1 MSFYTS
7 VDVLGNRIVY
17 RGYNDSGNPVSH
29 RYEFGPTLFFPS
41 QKETGWKSFDGS
53 PVLPNRF
60 QSVNAMRDF
69 VKQQEEVSNSKYYG
83 MDRPVIQFIQEK
95 FPGDIH
101 FDKSKINIVNLDI
114 EVHSEDGFPHA
125 EEALHPITAITCK
138 SSRSSVYH
146 VWACGEYNVEQ
157 TPHKHLLIQYHKCAN
172 EVELLAKFM
181 TWWRKDYPDIITGWN
196 IRFFDMP
203 YIINRITRLAGE
215 EVAQKLSPWNSVRQK
230 SVQFKNKN
238 MDSYMIVGIS
248 QMDYYDLFTKFG
260 YSFGPQESYRL
271 DHIANIVL
279 GERKLGYE
287 EYGNLRN
294 LYKENHQLYIDYNIK
309 DVELVERIDDKLD
322 LMGLALTIAY
332 KAGVNYTD
340 VFGTTSIWD
349 SIVYRELTNKYIA
362 VPSLKDREYLA
373 KLDTKFA
380 GGYVKEVKP
389 DMYEWIVS
397 FDLNSLYPNIIAQ
410 WNMSPET
417 ILTSPPDMQMG
428 SVDYWMNMGM
438 HPAVKERDI
447 CVAAN
452 GSTYTK
458 DFKGIMP
465 EIIED
470 YYNDR
475 KKSKKRML
483 EAQKEYQKNPSPEL
497 EREIAQL
504 SNRQMAIKILMNSL
518 FGALGNKWYRYFD
531 LRIAEGITL
540 TGQLVIKWCERAINQ
555 ELNKLLGTE
564 DDYVIAID
572 TDSVYVNFKPFI
584 DKFKPKDPVK
594 FLDDACAKH
603 FNPMFE
609 KSLAELRERMNCP
622 GDRMV
627 MEREVI
633 ADRAIWL
640 AKKRYILNVHNSE
653 GVQYKEPKHKIM
665 GIEAI
670 KSSTPQVCRDKF
682 KDIFKIIMNS
692 TEAETQK
699 FILDFKREWNQLPPE
714 QVSAPRGVTD
724 ITKWE
729 SKKDIYDKGCPIHVR
744 GSLLFNH
751 YIKEN
756 NLQNKYELIKD
767 GEKIKYVYLKTPN
780 PIKENVIAFPQNL
793 PKELNLHPYVDYDKQ
808 FEKAFLEPMNLILD
822 AIGWVAEPKASL
834 EDFFA

>member
-7 VDVLGNRIVY
+7 VDVLGNRLVY
-17 RGYNDSGNPVSH
+17 RGYTDNGTPFSH
-29 RYEFGPTLFFPS
+29 RYEFEPTLFFPS
-41 QKETGWKSFDGS
+41 EVETGWKSFNGLNVRPKKFDS
-53 PVLPNRF
+53 PND
-60 QSVNAMRDF
+60 MRDWL
-69 VKQQEEVSNSKYYG
+69 KQHEEVSNSVYYG
-83 MDRPVIQFIQEK
+83 MDRPVIQFIHEK
-95 FPGDIH
+95 FPHEIQ

-125 EEALHPITAITCK
+125 EEAEHPITAITAK
-138 SSRSSVYH
+138 SSRSNVYH
-146 VWACGEYNVEQ
+146 VWGCGDYDFEK
-157 TPHKHLLIQYHKCAN
+157 TLHKDLIIQYHKCSS
-172 EVELLAKFM
+172 EVELLAKFLG
-181 TWWRKDYPDIITGWN
+181 WWRKDYPDIVTGYN

-203 YIINRITRLAGE
+203 YIINRIIRLSGE
-215 EVAQKLSPWNSVRQK
+215 DVAKTLSPWNTIRQK
-230 SVQFKNKN
+230 QVQFKNKN
-238 MDSYMIVGIS
+238 MDVYMIIGVS

-271 DHIANIVL
+271 DHIAYIVL
-279 GERKLGYE
+279 GERKLDYE

-294 LYKENHQLYIDYNIK
+294 LYKENYQLYIDYNIR

-349 SIVYRELTNKYIA
+349 SIVYRELTNNHIA
-362 VPSLKDREYLA
+362 VPATKDRNELA
-373 KLDTKFA
+373 KLDTKFS
-380 GGYVKEVKP
+380 GGYVKEVNP
-389 DMYEWIVS
+389 GMYEWVVS

-417 ILTSPPDMQMG
+417 ILGNMYSQTLDPSTN
-428 SVDYWMNMGM
+428 YWYEDFLN
-438 HPAVKERDI
+438 EDI
-447 CVAAN
+447 CIAAN
-452 GSTYTK
+452 GSSYTTQ
-458 DFKGIMP
+458 FKGIMP
-465 EIIED
+465 RIIEN
-470 YYNDR
+470 YYADR
-475 KKSKKRML
+475 KATKKEML
-483 EAQKEYQKNPSPEL
+483 KAQQEYQKTPTKEL

-540 TGQLVIKWCERAINQ
+540 TGQLVIKWCEKTIND
-555 ELNKLLGTE
+555 ELNKLLGTDE
-564 DDYVIAID
+564 DYVIAID

-594 FLDDACAKH
+594 FLDDICQKH

-609 KSLAELRERMNCP
+609 KSLADLRTKMNCP

-653 GVQYKEPKHKIM
+653 GVQYAKPKHKIM

-682 KDIFKIIMNS
+682 KEIFHIVMNGS
-692 TEAETQK
+692 ETDTQK
-699 FILDFKREWNQLPPE
+699 FITDFRKEFNGLSPE
-714 QVSAPRGVTD
+714 VVSSPRGVSD
-724 ITKWE
+724 VKKW
-729 SKKDIYDKGCPIHVR
+729 SNRQTIYSKGCPIHVR
-744 GSLLFNH
+744 GSLLYNH
-751 YIKEN
+751 YLNKN
-756 NLQNKYELIKD
+756 GLKNKYETIKD
-767 GEKIKYVYLKTPN
+767 GEKIKYCYLKSPN
-780 PIKENVIAFPQNL
+780 PIKEDVIAYPQNL
-793 PKELNLHPYVDYDKQ
+793 PKEFNLHPYIDYNKQ
-808 FEKAFLEPMNLILD
+808 FDKAFLEPMNLILD
-822 AIGWVAEPKASL
+822 AIGWSAEPKSTL
-834 EDFFA
+834 EDFFS